1 MTREAHFPPPGETA
15 FGGTPGPG
23 GPGNS
28 PATRLGK
35 VARLFVRFGPLLQPH
50 RRRLA
55 LSACFMFAFI
65 ATDLVAPWPVQGV
78 IDGVLLG
85 RKNRGFMLWLGE
97 FLPSD
102 RMQLLAACCLA
113 VVSIAALR
121 GLFSYSEKILAETV
135 GQKVVSDL
143 RVAIF
148 ARLQRLSLTFHS
160 KRRTGDLMVR
170 LTGDVT
176 MLREILVPMVLDFT
190 TQALVLAGMMALM
203 ALMDLTLTLIA
214 VATLPLLLLATAR
227 YGGLIREASREQRRK
242 EGKVA
247 TVASEALAS
256 VAVIQAYSIA
266 EAVAARFSRQNF
278 KSLNAGLR
286 SLRLEES
293 LGRIV
298 EMTIAVGSCLV
309 LWVGARRSL
318 AGGMSPGELVVF
330 LAYLRGL
337 YKPTRDLVRIGAK
350 ASKAAVCGERILEI
364 LDSGEEVRESPDAL
378 PAPALSGEIAFEGVT
393 FGYQENRPVLH
404 DLSFRIAP
412 GERVGLV
419 GPSGS
424 GKSTI
429 LALLLRLYDPDAGT
443 IRVNGRDIRQ
453 FQLESYRRQ
462 IAIVLQEPFL
472 FGESVAEN
480 IRCGRQEAT
489 SEEIRAAAQAADAH
503 QFLEALQDG
512 YDSILGERGTSLSRG
527 QQQRLSLARAVLR
540 DAPVM
545 VFDEPTTGL
554 DPRTEGEVRKT
565 LARLGRGRTCI
576 WIAHS
581 LSQILDCERVIVV
594 REGRVVESGP
604 PAELLTGI
612 GPFHRLFREAQE

>member
-1 MTREAHFPPPGETA
+1 VTKSG
-15 FGGTPGPG
+15 
-23 GPGNS
+23 
-28 PATRLGK
+28 ATRLGNI
-35 VARLFVRFGPLLQPH
+35 ARLFVRFGPLLKPH

-55 LSACFMFAFI
+55 LSACFMLAFI
-65 ATDLVAPWPVQGV
+65 ATDLVGPWPIQGV
-78 IDGVLLG
+78 IDGVLLE
-85 RKNRGFMLWLGE
+85 RRNRGFMFWLGGI
-97 FLPSD
+97 LPSD
-102 RMQLLAACCLA
+102 RMQLLAVCCLA
-113 VVSIAALR
+113 VVVLTALK
-121 GLFSYSEKILAETV
+121 GLFSYSERILAESV

-160 KRRTGDLMVR
+160 RRRTGDLMVR

-176 MLREILVPMVLDFT
+176 MLREVLVPMVLEFT
-190 TQALVLAGMMALM
+190 TQALVILGMIAFMAM
-203 ALMDLTLTLIA
+203 MDPTLTLIA
-214 VATLPLLLLATAR
+214 VSTLPLLLVATAR
-227 YGGLIREASREQRRK
+227 YGGLIRQASREQRRK

-256 VAVIQAYSIA
+256 VTMIQAYSR
-266 EAVAARFSRQNF
+266 EEEVAARFSRQSF
-278 KSLNAGLR
+278 KSLSAGLR

-318 AGGMSPGELVVF
+318 AGGMSPGEMVVF
-330 LAYLRGL
+330 LAYLKGL

-364 LDSGEEVRESPDAL
+364 LDSGEEVREAPDAI
-378 PAPALSGEIAFEGVT
+378 PAPPLSGEIAFEGVT
-393 FGYQENRPVLH
+393 FGYQEGRPVLQ
-404 DLSFRIAP
+404 DLSLRIAP

-429 LALLLRLYDPDAGT
+429 LALLLRLYDPQAGR
-443 IRVNGRDIRQ
+443 ILVDGQDIRR

-472 FGESVAEN
+472 FGDSVETN
-480 IRCGRQEAT
+480 IRCGRPEAT
-489 SEEIRAAAQAADAH
+489 REQVRAAATAAGAH
-503 QFLEALQDG
+503 PFLEALPDG

-527 QQQRLSLARAVLR
+527 QQQRVSLARAVLR
-540 DAPVM
+540 EAPVM

-554 DPRTEGEVRKT
+554 DPRTELDVRRT
-565 LARLGRGRTCI
+565 LSRMASGRTCV
-576 WIAHS
+576 WIAHN
-581 LSQILDCERVIVV
+581 LSQILDCERVIVI
-594 REGRVVESGP
+594 REGRVVETGP
-604 PAELLTGI
+604 PAELLTGV
-612 GPFHRLFREAQE
+612 GPFRRLFGEAKE